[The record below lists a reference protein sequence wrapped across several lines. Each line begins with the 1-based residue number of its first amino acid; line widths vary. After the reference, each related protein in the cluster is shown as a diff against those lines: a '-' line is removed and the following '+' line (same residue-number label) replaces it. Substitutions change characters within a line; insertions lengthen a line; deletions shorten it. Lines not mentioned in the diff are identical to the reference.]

1 MIWHQKEVM
10 VSALAE
16 QGRICQLH
24 IFHEKEKRILGNI
37 YIGKVQNIVKNIHA
51 AFIEIADGISCYYS
65 MDEKSEIFFT
75 NPKKDKTM
83 KIGDEV
89 LVQVSKE
96 GIKIFPNRQGLLSGR
111 TAEMQ
116 MLLIFYEN

>member
-65 MDEKSEIFFT
+65 MGEKSEIFSQT
-75 NPKKDKTM
+75 RKK
-83 KIGDEV
+83 IR
-89 LVQVSKE
+89 
-96 GIKIFPNRQGLLSGR
+96 P
-111 TAEMQ
+111 
-116 MLLIFYEN
+116 